1 MQSAQKKVFLPNE
14 MLQDIEALLRQ
25 KIGLE
30 ANSIGSSAIDRAVR
44 QRMAECGLPD
54 MPAYLM
60 RLQTSPHELDELVET
75 VIVPET
81 WFFRDREP
89 FNLLSRYVMAE
100 WLPANPGRVLRVLS
114 VPCSTGEEPYSIALA
129 LLEAGLT
136 SKNFCIDAADISKK
150 SLIKAQR
157 AVYDRNSFRG
167 ESVEAAQSA
176 AQENGYSGRKLSL
189 LAVREKYFVRTA
201 EGYELCEP
209 VRRAV
214 NFSYGNLLDPYFGVD
229 RKHYD
234 VIFCRNLLIYL
245 HSAARKR
252 AIQVLERL
260 LAAKGLLFV
269 GHSETGQLFGTRF
282 VSVRHPMAFAYRKA
296 EVGAGGHSLK
306 AAGGKEKLL
315 SAATPQYPW
324 NSPAPA
330 SPLLPIRAQNST
342 LKTQLS
348 SPAPSPQPAVP
359 SVPPSPAPAVSS
371 MLETARSLANR
382 GQLDEAAALCET
394 YLSQNR
400 VSAEAYLLLG
410 EVRCSAGNPEQAEQY
425 FYKAIY
431 LQPNH
436 EEALT
441 HLALLK
447 ERRGDFAGAA
457 ILRQRIQRLQK
468 FSIQ

>member
-30 ANSIGSSAIDRAVR
+30 ANSMGSSAIDRAVR
-44 QRMAECGLPD
+44 RRMADCGLPD

-60 RLQTSPHELDELVET
+60 RLQTSPQELDELIET

-100 WLPANPGRVLRVLS
+100 WLPANPGGVLRVLS

-129 LLEAGLT
+129 LLEAGLA

-150 SLIKAQR
+150 SLSKAER
-157 AVYDRNSFRG
+157 AIYERNSFRG
-167 ESVEAAQSA
+167 ESVEAAEVA
-176 AQENGYSGRKLSL
+176 AQENGYSGRRLSL
-189 LAVREKYFVRTA
+189 FAMREKYFVRTA
-201 EGYELCEP
+201 EGYQLCES

-229 RKHYD
+229 KRHYD

-252 AIQVLERL
+252 VIQVLERL
-260 LAAKGLLFV
+260 LTPKGLLFV

-282 VSVRHPMAFAYRKA
+282 VSVRHPLAFAYRKA

-306 AAGGKEKLL
+306 AATEKEKLL
-315 SAATPQYPW
+315 FSATPNSPW
-324 NSPAPA
+324 NSPTSA
-330 SPLLPIRAQNST
+330 SPILPIRSQNST
-342 LKTQLS
+342 LKSQLS
-348 SPAPSPQPAVP
+348 SPAPSPQLSVP
-359 SVPPSPAPAVSS
+359 SPPPSADIPVSS
-371 MLETARSLANR
+371 LLETARSLADR
-382 GQLDEAAALCET
+382 GHLNEAAALCET

-410 EVRCSAGNPEQAEQY
+410 EVCQAAGNPEQAEQY

-431 LQPNH
+431 LEPNH
-436 EEALT
+436 EQALT

-447 ERRGDFAGAA
+447 ERRGDLAGAA
-457 ILRQRIQRLQK
+457 ILRQRIQRLLK
-468 FSIQ
+468 F

>member
-1 MQSAQKKVFLPNE
+1 MFLSNE
-14 MLQDIEALLRQ
+14 MLPDIEAFLRQ

-30 ANSIGSSAIDRAVR
+30 ANSIGSSAIARAVR

-54 MPAYLM
+54 MPSYLM
-60 RLQTSPHELDELVET
+60 RLQTSPQELDELIET

-89 FNLLSRYVMAE
+89 FNLLSRYVMTE
-100 WLPANPGRVLRVLS
+100 WLPVNPGGVLRVLS

-129 LLEAGLT
+129 LLETGLA
-136 SKNFCIDAADISKK
+136 SKNFCIDATDISKK

-157 AVYDRNSFRG
+157 AVYERNSFRG
-167 ESVEAAQSA
+167 ESVEAA
-176 AQENGYSGRKLSL
+176 AQEKGYSGRRLSL
-189 LAVREKYFVRTA
+189 FAMREKYFVRTA
-201 EGYELCEP
+201 EGYELCDW

-214 NFSYGNLLDPYFGVD
+214 NFSYGNLLDPYFGGD
-229 RKHYD
+229 KKYYD

-260 LAAKGLLFV
+260 LTPKGLLFV

-282 VSVRHPMAFAYRKA
+282 VSVRHPLAFAYRKA
-296 EVGAGGHSLK
+296 EVGAGEHSLK
-306 AAGGKEKLL
+306 AAGEKEKLL
-315 SAATPQYPW
+315 FSATPHYPW
-324 NSPAPA
+324 NSPAPT
-330 SPLLPIRAQNST
+330 SPPLPIRSQNST
-342 LKTQLS
+342 LKSQLS
-348 SPAPSPQPAVP
+348 SPAPSAKP
-359 SVPPSPAPAVSS
+359 SVPSPPPSAEIPVSS
-371 MLETARSLANR
+371 LLETARSLADR

-410 EVRCSAGNPEQAEQY
+410 EVCQAAGNPEQAEQY

-431 LQPNH
+431 LEPNH

-447 ERRGDFAGAA
+447 ERCGDFAGAA

>member
-60 RLQTSPHELDELVET
+60 RLQTSPQELDELIET

-100 WLPANPGRVLRVLS
+100 WLPANPGGVLRVLS

-129 LLEAGLT
+129 LLEAGLA
-136 SKNFCIDAADISKK
+136 SKNFCIDATDISKK
-150 SLIKAQR
+150 SLLKAQR

-167 ESVEAAQSA
+167 ESVEAAEGA
-176 AQENGYSGRKLSL
+176 AQDKSYSGRRLSL
-189 LAVREKYFVRTA
+189 LALREKYFVRTA
-201 EGYELCEP
+201 EGYELCEW

-229 RKHYD
+229 RRHYD
-234 VIFCRNLLIYL
+234 AIFCRNLLIYL

-260 LAAKGLLFV
+260 LTPKGLLFV

-282 VSVRHPMAFAYRKA
+282 VSVRHPLAFAYRKA
-296 EVGAGGHSLK
+296 EVGAEGHSKK
-306 AAGGKEKLL
+306 AAGEKEKLL
-315 SAATPQYPW
+315 SSTTPDYPW
-324 NSPAPA
+324 NPPAPA
-330 SPLLPIRAQNST
+330 SPVLPIRSQNST

-348 SPAPSPQPAVP
+348 SPAPSPQPSVP
-359 SVPPSPAPAVSS
+359 SPPPSPAPPVSS
-371 MLETARSLANR
+371 LLETARSLANL
-382 GQLDEAAALCET
+382 GQLDRAAALCET

-425 FYKAIY
+425 FYKVIY
-431 LQPNH
+431 LEPNH